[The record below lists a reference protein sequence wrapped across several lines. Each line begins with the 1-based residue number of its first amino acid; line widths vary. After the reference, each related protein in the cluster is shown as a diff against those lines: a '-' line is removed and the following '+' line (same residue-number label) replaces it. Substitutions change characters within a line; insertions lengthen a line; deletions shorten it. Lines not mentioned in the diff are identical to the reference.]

1 MQPYRF
7 MEVSMACTSVQAM
20 ENSWTRMFDGKLL
33 FRGLMASHRV

>member
-20 ENSWTRMFDGKLL
+20 ENFWTGMFGGKVL
-33 FRGLMASHRV
+33 FRGLMAGDRA